1 MVTSCHNSHLGM
13 LALQICNPLVSLV
26 LGAPLHD
33 AHMQRCPVH
42 PAHVAHW
49 VSFLARKLVVHCFMV
64 GHAQARSRSNKYV
77 NPWAIP
83 AIDLLTH

>member
-26 LGAPLHD
+26 LGAHLQD
-33 AHMQRCPVH
+33 AHMLRCPVH

-49 VSFLARKLVVHCFMV
+49 VSFLARKLWVQSFMV
-64 GHAQARSRSNKYV
+64 GHGRSNG
-77 NPWAIP
+77 
-83 AIDLLTH
+83 